1 MTIYR
6 GLNVFKTLNDVDDK
20 NAALEN
26 LGLNQKD
33 LTLIAGLSRNKSPVS
48 KNDIHFIAGLREDQV
63 KSMFSL
69 ASSSSSVSSILSDL
83 SDIGQPLNH
92 NFDIDGQLATAGV
105 KFNYVNFD
113 ELHENSLSSGD
124 VSTSRVSAWSLL
136 GTTLVYGGEVTVT
149 GNTLRVGSL
158 ATSVAPLPKTFRSE
172 IPTHTIKMNVKSG
185 KEGTGDADGNEHE
198 FIAMKG
204 IPITF
209 TSNFRNAIIGHVITP
224 IQDNYKFSS
233 NDQTGSPID
242 VPATWRITNDDGA
255 SYNSGDGTVDN
266 PGVLGNG
273 TSGGGNIAYKF
284 SYYFFADSSSKRR
297 KVEFFYDPAKTVGLS
312 LNSINLNSWPQAVVS
327 GLKRLEIANND
338 FFKLPSFGGVETPV
352 NEIFSNL
359 DGGQVVSVGSLLPG
373 FQYTIITVGGT
384 TGGEWNTAAGTT
396 GGTYSAGTTFSAAA
410 VGATLT
416 GTAGTAI
423 MTALDTR
430 LATKEISAVNFIVG
444 EVYEITDL
452 GIASPGGN
460 TQIDAAQAIW
470 NTAAG
475 TTGVTYVQRDDTTTP
490 KTQGSIF
497 TAKAAGSGTG
507 KAIVSKHGTLPL
519 SGLAPALE
527 EIDMSL
533 NNLSRAIH
541 ADGTQ
546 VVANHQLNTL
556 PLSLQKL
563 KMFYTFK
570 DSTEI
575 DLLNYK
581 DLTHFDFDNR
591 LGNQRRLYRTMP
603 YVSNTHVS
611 PKVSTSIKRY
621 FIRGHKYALLA
632 SGVCASPDLEYI
644 YISDTDMT
652 GPEVEVV
659 AAANFIPGTT
669 YRVTDTG
676 DMNQAAWE
684 AVGGTNSTPS
694 ATYAAG
700 TTFTAI
706 DPQPASTGTGK
717 ARVSVNITIVSD
729 NISRFYSL
737 HNKHGVVSMN
747 GKSKLTH
754 YYHYNADMTYIPVN
768 DRELTS
774 ATFTGC
780 TQLRIVHLAYSSLL
794 TGDAN
799 IAFKDLQK
807 LSYLNFIRTNLKCEL
822 SDDTFSEDCNLERL
836 YIDGSGLIFENNHG
850 IFGVKVTPEPA
861 DNPNAGLQIFYNT
874 PKLRIV
880 RATNNKN
887 ITGELP
893 DFIKN
898 TALQRVFIAGTS
910 MNGSINVSRFA
921 PAVSSLILLNLYN
934 NNFSGVGAFFT
945 LESNIFTRLR
955 FINFSKNRIN
965 TTIGP
970 ESIKGCP
977 ALVEFNISNNKR
989 PASSDSVFAATTGFS
1004 GQVPDFSTSPNL
1016 EGCYLSDN
1024 SIKEYVAGSLS
1035 TNLALTELDI
1045 SNNQLTLQSAR
1056 ILLNDLYINYTNR
1069 NRSGVVIDIRGNNL
1083 TELNLIGNSESRK
1096 SALDVLR
1103 GTANWI
1109 FTV

>member
-33 LTLIAGLSRNKSPVS
+33 LTLIAGLSRNKAPVS

-69 ASSSSSVSSILSDL
+69 ASSSSTVSSILTDL

-158 ATSVAPLPKTFRSE
+158 ATSIAPLPKTFRSE
-172 IPTHTIKMNVKSG
+172 IPTHTITMEVKSG
-185 KEGTGDADGNEHE
+185 KEGTLAEHK

-209 TSNFRNAIIGHVITP
+209 TSNFRNAVIGHVIQP
-224 IQDNYKFSS
+224 IQDNYRFST
-233 NDQTGSPID
+233 NNQTGSSIN

-266 PGVLGNG
+266 PGILGDG
-273 TSGGGNIAYKF
+273 TSGGGNTAYKF
-284 SYYFFADSSSKRR
+284 SYYLFADSSSKRR
-297 KVEFFYDPAKTVGLS
+297 KVEFFYDPANTLALS

-327 GLKRLEIANND
+327 GLKRLEIVNND
-338 FFKLPSFGGVETPV
+338 FFKLPSFGGVEKPD
-352 NEIFSNL
+352 NETNL
-359 DGGQVVSVGSLLPG
+359 DVGQVHSVGSLLPG

-384 TGGEWNTAAGTT
+384 TQAEWNTAAGTT
-396 GGTYSAGTTFSAAA
+396 GGTYSAGTTFSAKTA
-410 VGATLT
+410 GATLN
-416 GTAGTAI
+416 GTHGTAI

-430 LATKEISAVNFIVG
+430 LATKEIGAGNFIVG

-475 TTGVTYVQRDDTTTP
+475 TTGVTYVQRDDTTDP

-497 TAKAAGSGTG
+497 IAKAAGSGTG

-519 SGLAPALE
+519 SGFAPALQ
-527 EIDMSL
+527 EIDMSN
-533 NNLSRAIH
+533 NNLSRATH
-541 ADGTQ
+541 ADGSQ

-575 DLLNYK
+575 DLLNYNN
-581 DLTHFDFDNR
+581 LTHFDFDSR
-591 LGNQRRLYRTMP
+591 LSNQRKLYRTMP
-603 YVSNTHVS
+603 FVSNTHVS
-611 PKVSTSIKRY
+611 PKVSTNIERY

-659 AAANFIPGTT
+659 AAANFIPDII

-684 AVGGTNSTPS
+684 AVGTEPTPS
-694 ATYAAG
+694 ATYANG
-700 TTFTAI
+700 TTFKAKN
-706 DPQPASTGTGK
+706 PQPANVTGTGK
-717 ARVSVNITIVSD
+717 ARVSVNITIASD
-729 NISRFYSL
+729 VLNRFYSL
-737 HNKHGVVSMN
+737 HNNHGVVSMN
-747 GKSKLTH
+747 GKSDLTH
-754 YYHYNADMTYIPVN
+754 YYHYNADMTYIPVA
-768 DRELTS
+768 DRQVTS

-799 IAFKDLQK
+799 TAFNDLQK
-807 LSYLNFIRTNLKCEL
+807 LTYLNIIRTNLKCEL
-822 SDDTFSEDCNLERL
+822 SDDTFSEDCDLERL
-836 YIDGSGLIFENNHG
+836 YIDGSGLIFENNRG

-861 DNPNAGLQIFYNT
+861 DNPNDGLQIFYNT
-874 PKLRIV
+874 PKLRIL

-910 MNGSINVSRFA
+910 MSGSINVSRFA
-921 PAVSSLILLNLYN
+921 PAVLSLISLNLYS
-934 NNFSGVGAFFT
+934 NNFSSVGAFFT

-965 TTIGP
+965 TPIGP

-989 PASSDSVFAATTGFS
+989 PATSTFAATTGFS

-1056 ILLNDLYINYTNR
+1056 ILLNDLYINYTNG